1 MGYKGESLMDCGY
14 FYCPYP
20 MTQEELE
27 EECKKY
33 QERGENWLT
42 PKTNMFPKQ
51 TTQEFPRT
59 SSSDAPGVDGPDFLR
74 E

>member
-1 MGYKGESLMDCGY
+1 MGYKGEAVMDCGY

-20 MTQEELE
+20 MTQKELE
-27 EECKKY
+27 EECQKY

-42 PKTNMFPKQ
+42 PKPNTNQKPII
-51 TTQEFPRT
+51 QEFPRT
-59 SSSDAPGVDGPDFLR
+59 SSSDVTGVDGPDYLQ